1 MKETRGQVLLGS
13 LQAALGLF
21 GCGFSIY
28 LTMQANIGLGPW
40 EVFNMGLSYH
50 FPLSYGDV
58 AMIVSFVIV
67 AVNLLLRERIGV
79 GTILDALIVGKSAD
93 LFMYLDLIPAQDNPV
108 TGVLMMVLGM
118 FIMAFTQYIYMS
130 AALCCGPRDSLLVAL
145 GRRVR
150 RMPIGYVNIILQLAV
165 LAIGWA
171 LGGPVGIGTIISAFG
186 LGATMQL
193 TFRCLKFD
201 PRDIRHQD
209 LLSSARL
216 LLNGKP
222 RNAQI

>member
-1 MKETRGQVLLGS
+1 MKETRGQVLRGS

-21 GCGFSIY
+21 AFGFGVY
-28 LTMQANIGLGPW
+28 LTIQANIGLGPW

-67 AVNLLLRERIGV
+67 AVDLLLRERIGV
-79 GTILDALIVGKSAD
+79 GTVLDALIVGKSAD

-108 TGVLMMVLGM
+108 TGALMMLIGM
-118 FIMAFTQYIYMS
+118 FIMAFTQYIYM
-130 AALCCGPRDSLLVAL
+130 AAGLCCGPRDSLLVAL

-150 RMPIGYVNIILQLAV
+150 RMPIGYVNIIIQLAV
-165 LAIGWA
+165 LVIGWA
-171 LGGPVGIGTIISAFG
+171 LGGPVGLGTLISAFG

-193 TFRCLKFD
+193 TFHCLKFD

-209 LLSSARL
+209 LLGSARL

>member
-21 GCGFSIY
+21 GCGLSIY

-108 TGVLMMVLGM
+108 TGV
-118 FIMAFTQYIYMS
+118 
-130 AALCCGPRDSLLVAL
+130 
-145 GRRVR
+145 
-150 RMPIGYVNIILQLAV
+150 
-165 LAIGWA
+165 
-171 LGGPVGIGTIISAFG
+171 
-186 LGATMQL
+186 
-193 TFRCLKFD
+193 
-201 PRDIRHQD
+201 
-209 LLSSARL
+209 
-216 LLNGKP
+216 
-222 RNAQI
+222 